1 MASPPRK
8 PRWPVQMLRPSS
20 HPPATRLR
28 QERRVRT
35 ARDAAAH
42 MARAWSARS
51 NAQADAAAVT
61 DAVDAAAEAGVAGVA
76 GSVAKERRASPWG
89 KSRCARSRAL
99 LMERMLLRPNRA
111 KARTGRAVAM
121 REEIVAKAV
130 LKAALKA
137 AGMAEAKVAVKLA
150 VNLMARVAVKGA
162 VGAHAAPGA
171 MNPLALRPQA
181 APCRPWTHRVFFH
194 WISQAP
200 AKLMTK
206 SERSASRPNARQKRV
221 NHVSRASVMTVVRVV
236 ADAMGGTGI
245 ADASAWIKPRAST
258 NSQSAMA
265 RRRRSWPRP
274 RATWTLTQRTQR
286 RPQRQRRC
294 KRHHKPLLAEK

>member
-42 MARAWSARS
+42 MARAWSARA

-61 DAVDAAAEAGVAGVA
+61 DAVDAAVEAGVAVEA

-99 LMERMLLRPNRA
+99 LRERMLLRPNRA

-130 LKAALKA
+130 LKA

-171 MNPLALRPQA
+171 MNPLALRP
-181 APCRPWTHRVFFH
+181 
-194 WISQAP
+194 
-200 AKLMTK
+200 
-206 SERSASRPNARQKRV
+206 
-221 NHVSRASVMTVVRVV
+221 
-236 ADAMGGTGI
+236 
-245 ADASAWIKPRAST
+245 
-258 NSQSAMA
+258 
-265 RRRRSWPRP
+265 
-274 RATWTLTQRTQR
+274 
-286 RPQRQRRC
+286 
-294 KRHHKPLLAEK
+294 

>member
-1 MASPPRK
+1 MDTPLWEYHSGERVESVAALQQSDLKAVVPY
-8 PRWPVQMLRPSS
+8 
-20 HPPATRLR
+20 LR

-42 MARAWSARS
+42 MARAWSARA

-99 LMERMLLRPNRA
+99 LRERMLLRPNRA

-130 LKAALKA
+130 LKAVLKA
-137 AGMAEAKVAVKLA
+137 AGMAEAKVA

-171 MNPLALRPQA
+171 MNPLALRP
-181 APCRPWTHRVFFH
+181 
-194 WISQAP
+194 
-200 AKLMTK
+200 
-206 SERSASRPNARQKRV
+206 
-221 NHVSRASVMTVVRVV
+221 
-236 ADAMGGTGI
+236 
-245 ADASAWIKPRAST
+245 
-258 NSQSAMA
+258 
-265 RRRRSWPRP
+265 
-274 RATWTLTQRTQR
+274 
-286 RPQRQRRC
+286 
-294 KRHHKPLLAEK
+294 